1 MKQVAFLLIL
11 VSFALSC
18 KKGKIENPVE
28 VPKDDNQEELITTF
42 LLDLSDTTGN
52 TPNIRASFQD
62 LDGPGGASPTKFDTI
77 RLKKNVV
84 YNGTITLLNESV
96 SPAEN
101 ITDEV
106 KNEAEEHLFCYQIS
120 QLSGLTINRTDSD
133 GNYEIGISTIWISGS
148 TAEIGKVKITLK
160 HQPGIKNGDCDPGE
174 TDIELEFVV
183 KIED

>member
-1 MKQVAFLLIL
+1 MNL
-11 VSFALSC
+11 
-18 KKGKIENPVE
+18 
-28 VPKDDNQEELITTF
+28 
-42 LLDLSDTTGN
+42 
-52 TPNIRASFQD
+52 
-62 LDGPGGASPTKFDTI
+62 
-77 RLKKNVV
+77 LKKNVV

-148 TAEIGKVKITLK
+148 TAEIGKVKITLN